1 MNKLRTGDEV
11 LVLAGKDKGK
21 KGIVSAMAGTNRVV
35 VEGVNIVKKHQKPN
49 PNKNEPGGI
58 TSKTMPIHISNLAI
72 INPDTG
78 KKDKVSIKIKDDGNK
93 VRVFRS
99 SGSEVQAYCEQKIMA
114 RFRKQFHEN
123 VVPELMTKFGYK
135 SPMQVPRFEKITL
148 NMGLGE
154 GVTDK
159 KLVESAVGDLANI
172 AGQKPIV
179 TKARKAIAGFK
190 LREGM
195 PIGAKVTLRG
205 VRMYEFLD
213 RLNYCC
219 FA

>member
-1 MNKLRTGDEV
+1 
-11 LVLAGKDKGK
+11 
-21 KGIVSAMAGTNRVV
+21 
-35 VEGVNIVKKHQKPN
+35 
-49 PNKNEPGGI
+49 
-58 TSKTMPIHISNLAI
+58 
-72 INPDTG
+72 
-78 KKDKVSIKIKDDGNK
+78 
-93 VRVFRS
+93 
-99 SGSEVQAYCEQKIMA
+99 MA
-114 RFRKQFHEN
+114 RFRKQFHEK
-123 VVPELMTKFGYK
+123 VIPELMTKFGYK

-159 KLVESAVGDLANI
+159 KLVESAVDDLANI

-213 RLNYCC
+213 RLITVALPRVRD
-219 FA
+219 FRGIALA